1 MKTVMV
7 LIFSLLLAVAPC
19 LSAQAALACAVV
31 TKADAK
37 PCSCC
42 PEGVA
47 MPCCAEKPA
56 TTPPAAP
63 VAIAPT
69 GASLPLLILQPAFA
83 IVALPEIGSSS
94 ISFAADG
101 YLMVTATPLFQRNCV
116 LLI

>member
-42 PEGVA
+42 PEGLT
-47 MPCCAEKPA
+47 MPCCVEKPA

-69 GASLPLLILQPAFA
+69 GASLPLLILQPVFA
-83 IVALPEIGSSS
+83 IVTLPENGSGF

-101 YLMVTATPLFQRNCV
+101 CLTVAATPIFRRNCV